1 MKHQGT
7 NRQRLRALAYGA
19 HELIEALQT
28 MYPAK
33 TPDLNTPERELWAN
47 IGARK
52 VVELLQQLHDEA
64 AGSDPMGRVLAPNPQ

>member
-1 MKHQGT
+1 MKNQGSD
-7 NRQRLRALAYGA
+7 RQRLRALAYAA
-19 HELIEALQT
+19 HDLIGALQV

-33 TPDLNTPERELWAN
+33 TPDFNTPEREIWAN

-64 AGSDPMGRVLAPNPQ
+64 TGDAGPLGRVLTPQ